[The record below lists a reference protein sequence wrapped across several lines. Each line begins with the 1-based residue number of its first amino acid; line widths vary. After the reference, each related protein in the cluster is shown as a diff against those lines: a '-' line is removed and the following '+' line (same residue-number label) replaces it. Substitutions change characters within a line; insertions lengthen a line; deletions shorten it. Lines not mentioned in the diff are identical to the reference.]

1 MKDQLKESELRW
13 ALSHITVTM
22 PNAHVEY
29 HPDKII
35 IEDMKWKKKYVIVVK
50 SL

>member
-13 ALSHITVTM
+13 VLSHVTVKM
-22 PNAHVEY
+22 EKSYIEY

-35 IEDMKWKKKYVIVVK
+35 IEDLKHQKKYQLVLKPI
-50 SL
+50 